1 MPDLPGV
8 CSHRQAQQWVVNYPL
23 QRDVPLQLGELVRAA
38 HFCRLGAEQNELG
51 YCPLLVEVDSSLLA
65 PYRALTGVECWLH
78 RVTSGIHREMN
89 VRDVLSVER
98 SIIDPSVVWFNYYC

>member
-38 HFCRLGAEQNELG
+38 HYCRCGAEQNELG
-51 YCPLLVEVDSSLLA
+51 YCPLLVEVESSRLA
-65 PYRALTGVECWLH
+65 PHRARTDVECLVH

-89 VRDVLSVER
+89 VRDVLSGER
-98 SIIDPSVVWFNYYC
+98 SLNDPSVGLVKYHV